1 MGVNIEIMKLY
12 HKLVRDYQ
20 LKKIFEYL
28 NTLQKTGITNM
39 FGATPYLYG
48 GREWIQKQIDY
59 FDIEEDENVEKLL
72 DMADE
77 IKNNIISGAL
87 KRQEREETNNFIRS
101 VERRVQQE
109 SKDILKIWM
118 DFKGKVLKESI
129 IIENKYDKKNTKN
142 FTFRKII
149 KEKLDILKEETSFKT
164 RILDLINRD
173 GLLRT
178 SQRVNGIEVLSMIL
192 QETPEML
199 LTKYLSQE
207 IFSTDDVGTDV
218 GGYDFKF
225 RITKVK
231 ENDDKEF
238 EFYFLIEEGTVDLIM
253 IDGGEYDLLGPE
265 VRDFNDW
272 WEITFEIKD
281 ILGDFLETFTDK
293 LKLKVNSIKIY
304 YAFKGEES
312 IDFMNEHTERP
323 NKDRILEKQ
332 VKKMIDYFT
341 KDIEFPENFY
351 DFMVDI
357 INDKKYDEKILKV
370 TTVMKKPFSQEDSDK
385 IDVVKRDI
393 LRKVKAFFKGMF
405 DSFSG
410 GGTSTLEIYNRDK
423 DEDFYF

>member
-1 MGVNIEIMKLY
+1 MSLKQNIL
-12 HKLVRDYQ
+12 H
-20 LKKIFEYL
+20 
-28 NTLQKTGITNM
+28 
-39 FGATPYLYG
+39 
-48 GREWIQKQIDY
+48 
-59 FDIEEDENVEKLL
+59 
-72 DMADE
+72 
-77 IKNNIISGAL
+77 
-87 KRQEREETNNFIRS
+87 
-101 VERRVQQE
+101 
-109 SKDILKIWM
+109 
-118 DFKGKVLKESI
+118 
-129 IIENKYDKKNTKN
+129 
-142 FTFRKII
+142 
-149 KEKLDILKEETSFKT
+149 ILKEETSLKT
-164 RILDLINRD
+164 RMLDLINSE

-178 SQRVNGIEVLSMIL
+178 SQRVNGIERLSKIL
-192 QETPEML
+192 KETPEKL
-199 LTKYLSQE
+199 LNKYIKKE
-207 IFSTDDVGTDV
+207 TFSTDDVGTDV

-231 ENDDKEF
+231 ENEDKEF

-312 IDFMNEHTERP
+312 VDFMNEQTERS

-332 VKKMIDYFT
+332 VKKMIDHFT
-341 KDIEFPENFY
+341 KDIEFPENFH

-370 TTVMKKPFSQEDSDK
+370 TTVMKKPFSEEDSNNLDVIRRKFMSK
-385 IDVVKRDI
+385 IRP
-393 LRKVKAFFKGMF
+393 MF
-405 DSFSG
+405 ESRFDRFSF

-423 DEDFYF
+423 DKDFYY

>member
-12 HKLVRDYQ
+12 HKLARDYQ

-149 KEKLDILKEETSFKT
+149 KEKLDILKEETSLKT

-423 DEDFYF
+423 DNDFYF

>member
-12 HKLVRDYQ
+12 HKLTKDYQ

-39 FGATPYLYG
+39 FGTTPYLYG

-101 VERRVQQE
+101 IERKIQQE

-118 DFKGKVLKESI
+118 NFKGKVLKESLTV
-129 IIENKYDKKNTKN
+129 ETKYNKKNTKN

-149 KEKLDILKEETSFKT
+149 KEKLDILKEETSLKT

-207 IFSTDDVGTDV
+207 TFSTDDVGTDV

-312 IDFMNEHTERP
+312 IDFMNEHTERS

-423 DEDFYF
+423 DNDFYF

>member
-1 MGVNIEIMKLY
+1 MNLKQNIL
-12 HKLVRDYQ
+12 H
-20 LKKIFEYL
+20 
-28 NTLQKTGITNM
+28 
-39 FGATPYLYG
+39 
-48 GREWIQKQIDY
+48 
-59 FDIEEDENVEKLL
+59 
-72 DMADE
+72 
-77 IKNNIISGAL
+77 
-87 KRQEREETNNFIRS
+87 
-101 VERRVQQE
+101 
-109 SKDILKIWM
+109 
-118 DFKGKVLKESI
+118 
-129 IIENKYDKKNTKN
+129 
-142 FTFRKII
+142 
-149 KEKLDILKEETSFKT
+149 ILKEETSLKST
-164 RILDLINRD
+164 MLKIIDNE

-178 SQRVNGIEVLSMIL
+178 SQRVNGIERLSKIL
-192 QETPEML
+192 KETPEKL
-199 LTKYLSQE
+199 LNKYIKKE
-207 IFSTDDVGTDV
+207 TFSTDDVDTNV

-312 IDFMNEHTERP
+312 VDFMNEQTERS

-332 VKKMIDYFT
+332 VKKIIDHFT

-357 INDKKYDEKILKV
+357 INDEKYNEKILKV
-370 TTVMKKPFSQEDSDK
+370 TTVMKKPFSEEDSNNLDTIKRKFMHK
-385 IDVVKRDI
+385 IRP
-393 LRKVKAFFKGMF
+393 MF
-405 DSFSG
+405 QNNFDRFST
-410 GGTSTLEIYNRDK
+410 GGTSTLQAYKESKEGGYL
-423 DEDFYF
+423 

>member
-1 MGVNIEIMKLY
+1 MSLKQNIL
-12 HKLVRDYQ
+12 H
-20 LKKIFEYL
+20 
-28 NTLQKTGITNM
+28 
-39 FGATPYLYG
+39 
-48 GREWIQKQIDY
+48 
-59 FDIEEDENVEKLL
+59 
-72 DMADE
+72 
-77 IKNNIISGAL
+77 
-87 KRQEREETNNFIRS
+87 
-101 VERRVQQE
+101 
-109 SKDILKIWM
+109 
-118 DFKGKVLKESI
+118 
-129 IIENKYDKKNTKN
+129 
-142 FTFRKII
+142 
-149 KEKLDILKEETSFKT
+149 ILKEETSLKT
-164 RILDLINRD
+164 RMLDLINSE

-178 SQRVNGIEVLSMIL
+178 SQRVNGIERLSKIL
-192 QETPEML
+192 KETPEKL
-199 LTKYLSQE
+199 LNKYIKKE
-207 IFSTDDVGTDV
+207 TFSTDDVGTDV

-312 IDFMNEHTERP
+312 IDFMNEQTERS

-332 VKKMIDYFT
+332 VKKMIDHFT

-370 TTVMKKPFSQEDSDK
+370 TTVMKKPFSEEDSNNLDVIRRKFMSK
-385 IDVVKRDI
+385 IRP
-393 LRKVKAFFKGMF
+393 MF
-405 DSFSG
+405 QSKFDRFSF
-410 GGTSTLEIYNRDK
+410 GGTSTLEVYNRDK
-423 DEDFYF
+423 DKDFYY